1 MTNKDIDIFIKK
13 SMEELEKDGVLPT
26 DEQKELILKN
36 ILMENKNSEQNTWR
50 KRVMNFVTIRPYRF
64 AFSISAVQALLF
76 TLIFG
81 NDYTNLLLN
90 IFR

>member
-36 ILMENKNSEQNTWR
+36 ILWKIKIQSRIHGEN
-50 KRVMNFVTIRPYRF
+50 V
-64 AFSISAVQALLF
+64 
-76 TLIFG
+76 
-81 NDYTNLLLN
+81 
-90 IFR
+90 